1 MYAMTPGAEYTRIAE
16 MPCAHSGLLAVALNW
31 TGLVLFE
38 SFVGLVTVMVGVVA
52 KTAMLQSSI
61 ADDSAM
67 ERNFRLIVLRLIMLR
82 LIMETSRWKPLA
94 MNDVRM
100 WCLVRRVRRFSSAT
114 RTCSVMHD
122 ALADRPWPSVV
133 RFSFRIFCRSLGM
146 KNL

>member
-82 LIMETSRWKPLA
+82 LIMETSR
-94 MNDVRM
+94 DE
-100 WCLVRRVRRFSSAT
+100 RRENVVLSQESSEILLRNAHRFSYARCLSGPTLAIG
-114 RTCSVMHD
+114 C
-122 ALADRPWPSVV
+122 AL
-133 RFSFRIFCRSLGM
+133 
-146 KNL
+146 

>member
-31 TGLVLFE
+31 TGLVLCE

-82 LIMETSRWKPLA
+82 LIMETSR
-94 MNDVRM
+94 DE
-100 WCLVRRVRRFSSAT
+100 RRENVVLSQESSEILLRNAHRFSYARCLSGPTLAIG
-114 RTCSVMHD
+114 C
-122 ALADRPWPSVV
+122 AL
-133 RFSFRIFCRSLGM
+133 
-146 KNL
+146 

>member
-61 ADDSAM
+61 EDDSAM

-82 LIMETSRWKPLA
+82 LIMETSR
-94 MNDVRM
+94 DE
-100 WCLVRRVRRFSSAT
+100 RRENVVLSQESSEILLRNAHRFSYARCLSGPTLAIG
-114 RTCSVMHD
+114 C
-122 ALADRPWPSVV
+122 AL
-133 RFSFRIFCRSLGM
+133 
-146 KNL
+146 